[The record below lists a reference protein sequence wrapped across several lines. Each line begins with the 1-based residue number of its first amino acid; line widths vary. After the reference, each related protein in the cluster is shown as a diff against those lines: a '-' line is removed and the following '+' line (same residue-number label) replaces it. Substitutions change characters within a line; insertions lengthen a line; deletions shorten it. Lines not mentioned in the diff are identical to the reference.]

1 MCIINTFRLITTI
14 FAVVGGFEPPSGDST
29 DNMTLASWWS
39 TP

>member
-1 MCIINTFRLITTI
+1 MSIYKYYLIKITI
-14 FAVVGGFEPPSGDST
+14 FAVVDGFEPPSGDST

>member
-1 MCIINTFRLITTI
+1 
-14 FAVVGGFEPPSGDST
+14 VDGFEPPSGDST

>member
-1 MCIINTFRLITTI
+1 MCIINTFRLTTTI
-14 FAVVGGFEPPSGDST
+14 FAVVDGFEPPSGDST